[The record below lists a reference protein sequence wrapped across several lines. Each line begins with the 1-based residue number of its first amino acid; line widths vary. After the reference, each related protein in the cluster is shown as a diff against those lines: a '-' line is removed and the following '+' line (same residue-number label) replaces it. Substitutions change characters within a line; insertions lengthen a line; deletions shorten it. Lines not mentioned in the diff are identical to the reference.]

1 MLGYKISRVGV
12 RGGGWVAG
20 LTENKTKPSS
30 WGLAELGNNPL
41 PINVFVFEHECIT
54 TLDSWMAG
62 DTLSEGSSLNGNM
75 MFNMSFIF

>member
-1 MLGYKISRVGV
+1 MLGYKLSRSGVG
-12 RGGGWVAG
+12 RWVAG

-30 WGLAELGNNPL
+30 WGLAEIGNNPL

-62 DTLSEGSSLNGNM
+62 DTLSVGSSLNGNM
-75 MFNMSFIF
+75 MFNIFYL